1 MVRRSVLAM
10 FAVLAVVLGG
20 VVVSTP
26 AGAVVDTAVVVPSP
40 NVGTRS
46 NFLSS
51 VSCVSATE
59 CVAVGYRYTG
69 SAFQT
74 LVMVWDGVEWL
85 IVSSPNAG
93 TSNDRLLSVSCES
106 ASECVAVGYTQA
118 EDFSHETLVMAWD
131 GVEWSI
137 VSSPNAGTSNDRLLS
152 VSCVSATECVAV
164 GRTDTDSG
172 TETLVMVWDGIEWSI
187 VASPNAGTNE
197 DQLDS
202 VSCMSA
208 AECVAVGRTWTGSA
222 IVTLVLVW
230 DGVEWSIMSSPNV
243 GTMDNELFSVSCVS
257 ASECVA
263 VGYSYPGLAPETL
276 VVALTGPEP
285 LPTTTTTGSI
295 TPVVPAF
302 TG

>member
-26 AGAVVDTAVVVPSP
+26 AGAVVDTAVVVP
-40 NVGTRS
+40 
-46 NFLSS
+46 
-51 VSCVSATE
+51 
-59 CVAVGYRYTG
+59 
-69 SAFQT
+69 
-74 LVMVWDGVEWL
+74 
-85 IVSSPNAG
+85 
-93 TSNDRLLSVSCES
+93 
-106 ASECVAVGYTQA
+106 
-118 EDFSHETLVMAWD
+118 
-131 GVEWSI
+131 
-137 VSSPNAGTSNDRLLS
+137 SPNAGTSNDRLLS

-187 VASPNAGTNE
+187 VSSPNAGTNE

-222 IVTLVLVW
+222 IVTLAMVW
-230 DGVEWSIMSSPNV
+230 DGIEWSIVSSPKA
-243 GTMDNELFSVSCVS
+243 GTNEDQLLSVSCVR

-263 VGYSYPGLAPETL
+263 VGYSNPG
-276 VVALTGPEP
+276 
-285 LPTTTTTGSI
+285 
-295 TPVVPAF
+295 
-302 TG
+302 